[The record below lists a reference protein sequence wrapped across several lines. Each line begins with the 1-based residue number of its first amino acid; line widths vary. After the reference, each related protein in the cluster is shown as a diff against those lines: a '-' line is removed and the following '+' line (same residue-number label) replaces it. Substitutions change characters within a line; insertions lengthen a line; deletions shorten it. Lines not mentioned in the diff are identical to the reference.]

1 MGKVRIQSTR
11 AKGRKGMS
19 NIATVSAV
27 TFGIQAFVTFF
38 VILDPPG
45 ATPIFL
51 ALVSGH
57 SPRQRIKMAWQGAG
71 VSLLVIVIFA
81 LFGKLILDYLHISV
95 NALQGAGGL
104 LMLLISLELLTGKD
118 SSGTTPENVN
128 VALVPL
134 GTPLLAGPGAIVTT
148 IIYVQYAH
156 TGTAKLALAFA
167 IIGVHVVI
175 GLTLMFST
183 KILGLIRDSGV
194 TLLARIA
201 GLLLAAIA
209 VEMVVQSIK
218 GFFNL

>member
-1 MGKVRIQSTR
+1 MTNALAI
-11 AKGRKGMS
+11 
-19 NIATVSAV
+19 SAL
-27 TFGIQAFVTFF
+27 TFGIQAFVTLF

-45 ATPIFL
+45 AVPVFL
-51 ALVSGH
+51 ALISDT
-57 SPRQRIKMAWQGAG
+57 PPKKRIQLAWQGAA
-71 VSLLVIVIFA
+71 VSLAVIVSFA
-81 LFGKLILDYLHISV
+81 LFGKLILDYLHISI

-118 SSGTTPENVN
+118 SSTESNKKDVN

-156 TGTAKLALAFA
+156 TTNMKLALATA
-167 IIGVHVVI
+167 IVAVHCVI

-183 KILGLIRDSGV
+183 KILGIIKDSGV

>member
-1 MGKVRIQSTR
+1 
-11 AKGRKGMS
+11 
-19 NIATVSAV
+19 
-27 TFGIQAFVTFF
+27 
-38 VILDPPG
+38 
-45 ATPIFL
+45 
-51 ALVSGH
+51 
-57 SPRQRIKMAWQGAG
+57 
-71 VSLLVIVIFA
+71 
-81 LFGKLILDYLHISV
+81 
-95 NALQGAGGL
+95 
-104 LMLLISLELLTGKD
+104 MLLISLELLTGKD
-118 SSGTTPENVN
+118 SSTDSNKKDVN

-156 TGTAKLALAFA
+156 TTNMKLALAAA
-167 IIGVHVVI
+167 IIAVHCVI

-183 KILGLIRDSGV
+183 KILGIIKDSGV